1 MATMATQTTEVMVA
15 ETRAVMMDTTLM
27 AVVIRPAVTDKDT
40 DSLMEVAP
48 DAAAEVSTEAMEV
61 KELVKIL
68 CNQLSKS
75 KSMRSRSLLR
85 NVPLLRI

>member
-1 MATMATQTTEVMVA
+1 MATTATQTTEVMVA

-68 CNQLSKS
+68 GDQVELEQEYP
-75 KSMRSRSLLR
+75 SLLR
-85 NVPLLRI
+85 NASLLRI

>member
-1 MATMATQTTEVMVA
+1 MATTATQTTEVMVA

-68 CNQLSKS
+68 CDQVELEQEY
-75 KSMRSRSLLR
+75 
-85 NVPLLRI
+85 P

>member
-1 MATMATQTTEVMVA
+1 MATTATQTTEVMVA

-27 AVVIRPAVTDKDT
+27 AVIRPAVTDKDT

-61 KELVKIL
+61 KELVK
-68 CNQLSKS
+68 
-75 KSMRSRSLLR
+75 M
-85 NVPLLRI
+85 LRI